1 MDLRNQH
8 FLKWQNIDLH
18 SFEYFPHLRL
28 TKGSAEPSRVAP
40 IKPTGF
46 LFKTEEVRG
55 LDAQSNAFF
64 NTLVDSGI
72 VLWTYNDDAVNVLY
86 ISSKGCYGVWCSG
99 NF

>member
-1 MDLRNQH
+1 M
-8 FLKWQNIDLH
+8 H
-18 SFEYFPHLRL
+18 SFEYFSHLRL
-28 TKGSAEPSRVAP
+28 TKGGTEPSGVAP

-55 LDAQSNAFF
+55 LDAQSNAFLIPR
-64 NTLVDSGI
+64 NSGI